1 MGSVR
6 QQANVSES
14 QLYGGY
20 IFEWWGTFSL
30 TYIFIF
36 TYSFIYRKS
45 FFHYIDKFY
54 IELVFSLMR
63 EVSSH
68 LHLSYFCQEEVYFSL
83 VRVVIYRGLY
93 KGGIIR
99 LGEIVFLLTIAFS
112 LFLRRGAVRVF
123 FRVQRKQKIVFLFF
137 FFWWGFS
144 LSWRFLFC
152 LYGGHLP
159 LSILVI

>member
-1 MGSVR
+1 M
-6 QQANVSES
+6 AD
-14 QLYGGY
+14 
-20 IFEWWGTFSL
+20 IFLSDGKLLVLLIF
-30 TYIFIF
+30 FIF
-36 TYSFIYRKS
+36 TYIFIYRKS

-68 LHLSYFCQEEVYFSL
+68 LHLSYFSQEEVYFSL
-83 VRVVIYRGLY
+83 VRVVIYRGLH

-137 FFWWGFS
+137 FGWEFS